1 MKVYLDNCCYNR
13 PFDDQN
19 QMRIY
24 LETQAKLYI
33 QKLIRDGALC
43 LAFSYVS
50 RYENWNSPYAKN
62 QITTERF
69 FGNAITYIDI
79 DKADTIEQKAIEIM
93 KYGVKSIYQYLGGFF
108 MNTTAIIMNDG
119 INCLIERLGTI
130 ETEIFISQLIRE
142 PFDYT
147 KWQREHY
154 AGFSVSELNK
164 RAVEYARK
172 NPISE
177 VEQSEFH

>member
-43 LAFSYVS
+43 FAFSYVS

-62 QITTERF
+62 QITIERF
-69 FGNAITYIDI
+69 FENATTYIDI

-93 KYGVKSIYQYLGGFF
+93 RYGVKSKDALHISCAIEATCEYFI
-108 MNTTAIIMNDG
+108 TTDDEILKKYKTGAINVCSPIEF
-119 INCLIERLGTI
+119 INIWEDFL
-130 ETEIFISQLIRE
+130 
-142 PFDYT
+142 
-147 KWQREHY
+147 
-154 AGFSVSELNK
+154 
-164 RAVEYARK
+164 
-172 NPISE
+172 
-177 VEQSEFH
+177 